1 MRNLRKYFIY
11 CILFFFSSIS
21 QAQDQGLTQKGFALG
36 LFAKEPQYSYEN
48 DLLQIKSWG
57 ATHVLLVVSWY
68 QVDVKSV
75 DIRPLAYD
83 GGDIL
88 TLPDEKL
95 REVIRQTNQLG
106 LKAVVFPILRLEKRE
121 KDEWRGVLAPSDLE
135 KWWKSYEAF
144 VLHYAK
150 IAGEEKA
157 DGFSVG
163 SELLSREKETESWE
177 KLISKVR
184 SNFSGWLIYSANWD
198 HYQHPQ
204 FWDKLDY
211 IGMTAYHELS
221 KTKKPKLKAL
231 KAKWMEIRHQILAWK
246 KKHYPTKELVITEVG
261 YPSIDGTSMYPW
273 NYFLEGPVDLR
284 EQELCYKALY
294 STWKNVKSLSGVY
307 FWVWWGEGGAKDN
320 SYTPRGKPAE
330 KWVKKWFLQ

>member
-1 MRNLRKYFIY
+1 MRKYRIY
-11 CILFFFSSIS
+11 LLVLFLFSSVS
-21 QAQDQGLTQKGFALG
+21 VQAQASYLKQKGFALG
-36 LFAKEPQYSYEN
+36 LFAKESNYSYEQ
-48 DLLQIKSWG
+48 DLLQIKNWG

-68 QVDVKSV
+68 QSDVKSTE
-75 DIRPLAYD
+75 IRPLPYD
-83 GGDIL
+83 GADIM

-95 REVIRQTNQLG
+95 REVIRQTNQMG

-121 KDEWRGVLAPSDLE
+121 KDDWRGVIAPADLE
-135 KWWKSYEAF
+135 KWWVSYEKF

-150 IAGEEKA
+150 ISAEEKA

-163 SELLSREKETESWE
+163 SELLSREKDTEYWE
-177 KLISKVR
+177 KLIAKVR
-184 SNFSGWLIYSANWD
+184 SSFTGWLIYSANWD

-221 KTKKPKLKAL
+221 KTKKPRYKDL

-246 KKHYPTKELVITEVG
+246 KKHYPKKELVITEIG

-284 EQELCYKALY
+284 EQELCYRAFY
-294 STWKNVKSLSGVY
+294 STWKNVKDLSGVY

-320 SYTPRGKPAE
+320 SYTPRNKPSE
-330 KWVKKWFLQ
+330 KWVRKWFL